1 MKEEKEM
8 TARMDSVGAES
19 GQSSQLCSDKSI
31 AGFEPEINDKFRKL
45 DKLYRKIQQI
55 NDPAYLPVVT
65 MNDLFE
71 NIYPSRP
78 AIIDNLLYPGIY
90 IFAGSP
96 KVGKSFLM
104 AQLAYHVSTGQPL
117 WGYDVRQGAVLYLA
131 LEDVHRRLQDRLYR
145 MFGTDGTDD
154 LYLSVYAK
162 QLGNGLEDQLKFF
175 LREHPNT
182 RLIIIDT
189 LQKIRDDGGD
199 KYNYGEDYGTVNA
212 LKKIADENGICLLVV
227 HHTRKLKAEDIFE
240 MISGT
245 TGLYGASDGAF
256 VLTKEKHSSPIAT
269 LDVTGRDQPDQ
280 QLCLK
285 RNMERLVWELERVE
299 TELWLEPPDPV
310 LDAIAAL
317 VTADAPAWSGTATEL
332 ISSLNL
338 DMKPNALAMRL
349 NVRASKLANDYNIH
363 YESTRTHAGRNI
375 KLALIEPQA

>member
-1 MKEEKEM
+1 
-8 TARMDSVGAES
+8 
-19 GQSSQLCSDKSI
+19 
-31 AGFEPEINDKFRKL
+31 
-45 DKLYRKIQQI
+45 
-55 NDPAYLPVVT
+55 
-65 MNDLFE
+65 
-71 NIYPSRP
+71 
-78 AIIDNLLYPGIY
+78 
-90 IFAGSP
+90 
-96 KVGKSFLM
+96 VGKSFLM